1 MPKIV
6 NHDDRRKKI
15 AKATWQVILNKGMEG
30 ATVRN
35 IAGEAGLSL
44 GALRHYFKTQDE
56 LLVYAMDLVKDR
68 ATKRVTAISKRDLP
82 PKEMAI
88 DILMEIVPT
97 NAETRAE
104 MEVWFAFVAYMKPK
118 VKTESML
125 DDGVLKG
132 VRLIIDLLSSTGCLR
147 PNVDQCMEA
156 ERLYA
161 LIDGLAIHALMQP
174 HRLSAE
180 KIRETITY
188 HIEQICDG

>member
-118 VKTESML
+118 VKTESVL

>member
-188 HIEQICDG
+188 HIEQIC